1 MGLDVY
7 LRRKYKQGKFVYL
20 LDEEEKTAWIA
31 KGHIGRCRRYRLPD
45 HVLVD
50 GQRYTVESVEAGAYN
65 RPRTLR
71 HLVIP
76 DTFNYV
82 DEWAFLCNNL
92 RSVYIGKGL
101 DYLDSWTF
109 CHCNKPRIFHIDK
122 DNPYLKY
129 ENGMVLSKDGK
140 TLWSAYTKRPHTIIP
155 NGVEVIGGSAFMNDQ
170 KLESVMFPKSIRMIK
185 SCVFSNCPKLRCVV
199 LPEGFE
205 KFRVQCFDENLSLKH
220 IDLPSTLTD
229 LGEMTFADCP
239 NLETVVLRSPKK
251 LDYRWCFDAILY
263 DNKMVNPY
271 LYVPADLVEQYKQD
285 PEWGVFKH
293 ILPIDERFHI
303 RKTTTE
309 EHEELMRIM
318 REIAENEIDD

>member
-1 MGLDVY
+1 MGLDLY
-7 LRRKYKQGKFVYL
+7 SRRKYKQGKFVYL

-31 KGHIGRCRRYRLPD
+31 KGHIGRCKRYRLPD
-45 HVLVD
+45 HVMVD

-140 TLWSAYTKRPHTIIP
+140 KLFAAYTKCPHVIIP
-155 NGVEVIGGSAFMNDQ
+155 KGVEEIKGIAFWDNQ
-170 KLESVMFPKSIRMIK
+170 YLESVTFPKTLRKMGDNS
-185 SCVFSNCPKLRCVV
+185 FGNCPKLCRVQ

-205 KFRVQCFDENLSLKH
+205 KFRVQSFFENMNLSYV
-220 IDLPSTLTD
+220 DLPSTLTD
-229 LGEMTFADCP
+229 LGYMTFADCP

-251 LDYRWCFDAILY
+251 LEFGNCFKAYLHDEPMIKA
-263 DNKMVNPY
+263 K